1 MPGFPTQTVGT
12 PTNRG
17 KARRYTGKGIGLEQD
32 GEMNSPLQKRE
43 GGAEAGQVRHDRQ
56 AGERTKS
63 RSLDYARDDRLG
75 GGVMSELLRLRSLR
89 LRSGQAGQAPLRPP
103 REQSGKLRDG
113 MFGYRAKESQKRTE
127 GLTHRAGPA
136 SKCVLFICLC
146 V

>member
-1 MPGFPTQTVGT
+1 MPCFPTQTVGT

-43 GGAEAGQVRHDRQ
+43 GSKRQDGALKGRRYKRR
-56 AGERTKS
+56 G
-63 RSLDYARDDRLG
+63 
-75 GGVMSELLRLRSLR
+75 
-89 LRSGQAGQAPLRPP
+89 
-103 REQSGKLRDG
+103 QSGSSPAAQAEEDALEAVAPGHG
-113 MFGYRAKESQKRTE
+113 MPCAYRGARHGGHVRLQNKESQKRTE

-136 SKCVLFICLC
+136 SKCVLFICIR